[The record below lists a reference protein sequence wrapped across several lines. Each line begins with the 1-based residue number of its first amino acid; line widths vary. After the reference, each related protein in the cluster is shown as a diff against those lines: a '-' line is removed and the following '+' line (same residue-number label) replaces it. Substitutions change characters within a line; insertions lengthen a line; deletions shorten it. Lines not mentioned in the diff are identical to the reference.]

1 MALGLYFNHAELP
14 SHLHELDTTK
24 SFCQDVGELIDS
36 THVLNVNHAVL
47 NTFTNKMIP
56 RVDVF
61 AAVVVHWILAQRD
74 RRLVIHHQL
83 DPLRLRARQVTE

>member
-1 MALGLYFNHAELP
+1 MAPGLYFNHAELL

-24 SFCQDVGELIDS
+24 GFCQDVGELVIG
-36 THVLNVNHAVL
+36 THVLNVDHAVL

-56 RVDVF
+56 RVDVLT
-61 AAVVVHWILAQRD
+61 AVVVHRILAQRD

-83 DPLRLRARQVTE
+83 DPFRLLALQVTE